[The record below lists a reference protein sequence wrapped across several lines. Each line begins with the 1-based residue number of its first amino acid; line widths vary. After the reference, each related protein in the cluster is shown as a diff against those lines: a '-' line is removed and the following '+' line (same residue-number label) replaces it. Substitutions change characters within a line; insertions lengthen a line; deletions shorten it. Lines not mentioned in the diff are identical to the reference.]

1 MIRLLQALLR
11 WLGFGR
17 RRHRDVFA
25 QIVAPANMAAA
36 LARVQRRARENGLS
50 EGELARFVAAGRDK
64 LEALRQELIRGRY
77 RPGAVR
83 RFAIAKA
90 DGGRRGL
97 TMLTLADRIAQT
109 AANQVLTPLLDAEFS
124 DASFG
129 YRPNRSLA
137 DALDRVKALR
147 GKGYR
152 FVVDADIENCF
163 DRIRHDRVI
172 DRLRQSIADRRLIR
186 LVEGWLAA
194 FATGARGLPQ
204 GAPLSP
210 LLCNVALDPLDQGLA
225 RGPGVLVRFSDDF
238 LILCRSRRDADDAR
252 RRAAELLNRQG
263 LRCNPQKTKVTTFAD
278 GFFFLG
284 HYFVHELMLRDATL
298 DACED
303 VKRRAE
309 RRAERKE
316 RRGLFGLFGRRA

>member
-1 MIRLLQALLR
+1 MGRLWRFLKRLFG
-11 WLGFGR
+11 LGR
-17 RRHRDVFA
+17 KRHRSVFE
-25 QIVAPANMAAA
+25 QVVAPANMAAA

-50 EGELARFVAAGRDK
+50 EAELARFIAAGRDK
-64 LEALRQELIRGRY
+64 LESLRQDLIRGRY
-77 RPGAVR
+77 RPGGVR
-83 RFAIAKA
+83 RFSIAKP
-90 DGGRRGL
+90 DGGKRGL

-124 DASFG
+124 EASFG

-147 GKGYR
+147 GRGHT
-152 FVVDADIENCF
+152 FVLDADIERCF
-163 DRIRHDRVI
+163 DRIRHDRVV
-172 DRLRQSIADRRLIR
+172 DRLRESVADRRLIR
-186 LVEGWLAA
+186 LIESWLAA
-194 FATGARGLPQ
+194 FADGARGLPQ

-210 LLCNVALDPLDQGLA
+210 LLCNVALDPLDQGFA

-238 LILCRSRRDADDAR
+238 LILCRSRREAEDAR

-263 LRCNPQKTKVTTFAD
+263 LRFNAQKTRVTTFAD

-284 HYFVHELMLRDATL
+284 HYFVHDLMLRDATV

-309 RRAERKE
+309 RQAERKQ
-316 RRGLFGLFGRRA
+316 RRGFFGLFGRRA